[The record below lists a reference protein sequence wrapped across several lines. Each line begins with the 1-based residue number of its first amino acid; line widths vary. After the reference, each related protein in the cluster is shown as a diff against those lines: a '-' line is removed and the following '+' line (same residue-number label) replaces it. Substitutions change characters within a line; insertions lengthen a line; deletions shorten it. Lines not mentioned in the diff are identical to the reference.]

1 MKRVDTVAETRI
13 VVVDIWG
20 DTCIIMVTSSVF
32 EICSVCSI
40 FLYYIFIIK
49 RCSLVTIY
57 MFNIRILC
65 LYNISYIRPSK
76 KETSFFFKL
85 EGGL

>member
-1 MKRVDTVAETRI
+1 M
-13 VVVDIWG
+13 
-20 DTCIIMVTSSVF
+20 
-32 EICSVCSI
+32 CSI

-65 LYNISYIRPSK
+65 LYHILGLVKKKLVSFLRRPLLFMNFFLLVSK
-76 KETSFFFKL
+76 MAAMS
-85 EGGL
+85 